1 MKTGLYPT
9 LVIDKQAA
17 YDLGLPLKIQ
27 VNGVLRLNPWF
38 SVTHILGQQ
47 SYFELEIDGHVRSG

>member
-27 VNGVLRLNPWF
+27 VNGVLRLNLWL
-38 SVTHILGQQ
+38 TLRILLELAQ
-47 SYFELEIDGHVRSG
+47 SSEW

>member
-38 SVTHILGQQ
+38 SVTHIPGQQ
-47 SYFELEIDGHVRSG
+47 SYFEIGN